1 MAEKLNRI
9 AVLAGDGI
17 GPEVMGATMQV
28 AKEVEKR
35 HGLALEWKE
44 GLVGGAIRDGWR
56 TADIAASGEKKVGTQ
71 EMAKEIARRVE
82 LGEERS

>member
-1 MAEKLNRI
+1 MAEKMIRI

-17 GPEVMGATMQV
+17 GPEVMGATLQV

-44 GLVGGAIRDGWR
+44 ALVGGAAHQRAIF
-56 TADIAASGEKKVGTQ
+56 
-71 EMAKEIARRVE
+71 
-82 LGEERS
+82 